1 MTPLEKFDS
10 ILAMKPTWLTV
21 NGNSVNLRN
30 IEPWRRLI
38 ESAGITWLKA
48 VVGDRTISVDH
59 RKYVARTC
67 IEQTV
72 KKK

>member
-1 MTPLEKFDS
+1 MTPLEQFDS
-10 ILAMKPTWLTV
+10 IIAKKPSWLTV

-30 IEPWRRLI
+30 IEPWRRLV

-67 IEQTV
+67 ISNGLSR
-72 KKK
+72 